1 MAIYLNG
8 LSLIPIPFVT
18 IQVENEFKENGN
30 IKKSSRI
37 ITLQGKILSNP
48 NLGASESARLGI
60 IQSQYSAI
68 EAALTHKIG
77 DIYITG
83 SVSIPGISGKCK
95 LKSKSF
101 QVDAGNIYGEYTIS
115 LEQTINQPEEAD
127 ETWSLDPADEYNRFV
142 KVTRTRSLTLES
154 TENATYQNAMSKVP
168 GSSSVSDGAALLP
181 SPIPISNGNAYN
193 KTTSY
198 SVNTEKNSVECTE
211 SWTISL
217 EKAIVDDTFTVKESS
232 ETVHKSASRQISITG
247 LEGGSGK
254 YANAESKYN
263 SIKKDWKVGNKETIG
278 GVSGNIR
285 TLSIGKNELAGT
297 INVSMDISEGIE
309 EEGQIFKSVEVTDNP
324 PTDFYASIAAV
335 GKPEGPILQKFGTK
349 KQGTKTVS
357 VNVIYSDGSYTIPD
371 VGEYAPTE
379 GAFFVDKDEVSY
391 DERSGRV
398 TRNVSWIYGG
408 DFV

>member
-154 TENATYQNAMSKVP
+154 TENATYQNAMSKVS

-181 SPIPISNGNAYN
+181 SPIPISNSNAYN

-232 ETVHKSASRQISITG
+232 ETVYKSASRQISITG